1 MSFYIVAA
9 AAALGLGGG
18 YATDSQQQLAPAA
31 APAPA
36 PALTYADAAD
46 LAVGAP
52 IAAHVRVVRA
62 SALRERDAPG
72 VSPGHRRFLVA
83 ADVVSLIRAP
93 DALPARVSWLV
104 DLPNDSRGR
113 AARLP
118 KRTELLV
125 VATPVE
131 GRPGELRLAAP
142 DAQLPYSAPLAER
155 LRAIHRELAGGSPP
169 PRITA
174 IGRAFHVPGA
184 IPGESETQIFLQ
196 TADQRPVSLS
206 ILRRPGEQPRWAV
219 SLAEFV
225 DENAAAP
232 QRDTLL
238 WYRLACTLPRSLPA
252 ASIAAATPD
261 ERRAIEADYRLVLQG
276 LGPCT
281 RTRQRPR

>member
-1 MSFYIVAA
+1 MIFYIVAA
-9 AAALGLGGG
+9 GAALLSGGS
-18 YATDSQQQLAPAA
+18 YATDSQQQAAPAA
-31 APAPA
+31 P

-46 LAVGAP
+46 RAVSAP

-72 VSPGHRRFLVA
+72 VRAGHRRFLVT

-125 VATPVE
+125 LAAPVA

-155 LRAIHRELAGGSPP
+155 LRAIHRELAGGNPP

-174 IGRAFHVPGA
+174 VGRAFHVPGA

-206 ILRRPGEQPRWAV
+206 ILRRPGEQPRWVV

-232 QRDTLL
+232 RAETLL
-238 WYRLACTLPRSLPA
+238 WYRLACTLPRALPPQSMAA
-252 ASIAAATPD
+252 ASGEEA
-261 ERRAIEADYRLVLQG
+261 RAIQADYRLVLQG

-281 RTRQRPR
+281 RTRTR

>member
-1 MSFYIVAA
+1 MIFYIVAA
-9 AAALGLGGG
+9 AASLTGAGG
-18 YATDSQQQLAPAA
+18 YAIDSQQQNAPAVSAAA
-31 APAPA
+31 APP
-36 PALTYADAAD
+36 LTYADAAD
-46 LAVGAP
+46 LAVAAP

-62 SALRERDAPG
+62 SPLRERDAPG
-72 VSPGHRRFLVA
+72 VSAGHRRFLVA

-113 AARLP
+113 AASLA

-125 VATPVE
+125 LATPVA

-142 DAQLPYSAPLAER
+142 DAQLAYSAPLAER
-155 LRAIHRELAGGSPP
+155 FRAIYRELAGASPP

-196 TADQRPVSLS
+196 TAEERPVSLS

-225 DENAAAP
+225 DDNAAAP
-232 QRDTLL
+232 RRDTVL
-238 WYRLACTLPRSLPA
+238 WYRLACTLPRTLPA
-252 ASIAAATPD
+252 QSMAGASPQEA
-261 ERRAIEADYRLVLQG
+261 RAIAADYRLVLEG

-281 RTRQRPR
+281 RTRRSR

>member
-1 MSFYIVAA
+1 MIFYIVAA
-9 AAALGLGGG
+9 AAALGSGGS
-18 YATDSQQQLAPAA
+18 YATDSQQQPAPAA
-31 APAPA
+31 AVAAP
-36 PALTYADAAD
+36 PALTYADVAD
-46 LAVGAP
+46 LAVQAP
-52 IAAHVRVVRA
+52 VAAHVRVVRA
-62 SALRERDAPG
+62 GALRERDAPG
-72 VSPGHRRFLVA
+72 VSAGHRRFLVT

-93 DALPARVSWLV
+93 GALPPRVSWLV
-104 DLPNDSRGR
+104 DLPDDSRGR
-113 AARLP
+113 PARLP

-125 VATPVE
+125 LAAPVD

-142 DAQLPYSAPLAER
+142 DAQLPYAAPLAER
-155 LRAIHRELAGGSPP
+155 LRAIHRELAGANPA

-174 IGRAFHVPGA
+174 VGRAFHVPGA

-225 DENAAAP
+225 DENAAPA

-238 WYRLACTLPRSLPA
+238 WYRLACTLPRALPA
-252 ASIAAATPD
+252 ASMNAASPEEA
-261 ERRAIEADYRLVLQG
+261 RAIEADYRLVLQG

-281 RTRQRPR
+281 RTRTRR